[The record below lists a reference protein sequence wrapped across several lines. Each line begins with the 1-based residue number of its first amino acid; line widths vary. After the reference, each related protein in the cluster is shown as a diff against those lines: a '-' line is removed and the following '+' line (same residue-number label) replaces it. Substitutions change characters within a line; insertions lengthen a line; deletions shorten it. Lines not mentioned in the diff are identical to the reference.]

1 MNKILLLVII
11 LICCSCCTN
20 NTPTTTTTTQNPT
33 NPSAD
38 DPFVLGEETLPPMG
52 CRDWRTKEGKENA
65 DC

>member
-1 MNKILLLVII
+1 MNKILII
-11 LICCSCCTN
+11 LIILCCSCS
-20 NTPTTTTTTQNPT
+20 NTPTTTTTENPT

-38 DPFVLGEETLPPMG
+38 DPFIIGEETLPPIG

>member
-1 MNKILLLVII
+1 MNKILLILII
-11 LICCSCCTN
+11 LCCSCS
-20 NTPTTTTTTQNPT
+20 NTPTTTTTENPT

-38 DPFVLGEETLPPMG
+38 DPFIIGEETLPPIG

>member
-1 MNKILLLVII
+1 MNKILLLLITLI
-11 LICCSCCTN
+11 LCSCS
-20 NTPTTTTTTQNPT
+20 TTTTENPT

-38 DPFVLGEETLPPMG
+38 DPFILGEETLPPIG